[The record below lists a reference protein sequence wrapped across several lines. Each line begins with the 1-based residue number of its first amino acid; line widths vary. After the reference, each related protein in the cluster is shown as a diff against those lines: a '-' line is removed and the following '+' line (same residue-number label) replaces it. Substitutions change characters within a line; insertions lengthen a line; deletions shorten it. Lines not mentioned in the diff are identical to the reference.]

1 MNSFG
6 TTESIC
12 RAVEKYSSMLLH
24 LAMTRLTSSADAED
38 TVQEVFIRLMTKAP
52 SFRDEEHEKAWL
64 IRTTLNYAINLRK
77 SSAYKSVPLDET
89 VPAMQPEHSNLLSA
103 VRSLPDKYSAVIH
116 LHYYEGYSLKEISK
130 LLGLPVATV
139 GTRLTRGR
147 EKLRQLLK
155 EDFA

>member
-12 RAVEKYSSMLLH
+12 RAVEKYSSMLLR
-24 LAMTRLTSSADAED
+24 LAMTRLSSTADAED

-52 SFRDEEHEKAWL
+52 NFKDEEHEKAWL

-77 SSAYKSVPLDET
+77 SAACKIVPLDDALP
-89 VPAMQPEHSNLLSA
+89 VVQPEQYDLLSA

-155 EDFA
+155 EDFE

>member
-52 SFRDEEHEKAWL
+52 NFKDEEHEKAWL
-64 IRTTLNYAINLRK
+64 IRTTLNYASNLRK
-77 SSAYKSVPLDET
+77 SSANKVLPLDET
-89 VPAMQPEHSNLLSA
+89 VPMIQPEQYDLLSA

>member
-1 MNSFG
+1 MQVYNQN
-6 TTESIC
+6 EAERLVKEYADMIY
-12 RAVEKYSSMLLH
+12 R
-24 LAMTRLTSSADAED
+24 LALIRTKSPHDAED
-38 TVQEVFIRLMTKAP
+38 ILQEVFLRYLKARP
-52 SFRDEEHEKAWL
+52 VFESSEHEKAWL
-64 IRTTLNYAINLRK
+64 IRTPLNYAINLRK

-155 EDFA
+155 EDFE

>member
-24 LAMTRLTSSADAED
+24 LAMTRLSSPADAED
-38 TVQEVFIRLMTKAP
+38 TVQEVFLRLMTKAP
-52 SFRDEEHEKAWL
+52 HFKDEEHEKAWL

-77 SSAYKSVPLDET
+77 SAAYRIVPLDET
-89 VPAMQPEHSNLLSA
+89 LPVMQPEHYDLLSA
-103 VRSLPDKYSAVIH
+103 VRALPDKYSAVIH

-130 LLGLPVATV
+130 LLGLPVPTV
-139 GTRLTRGR
+139 GTHLTRGR

-155 EDFA
+155 EEFE

>member
-52 SFRDEEHEKAWL
+52 NFKDEEHEKAWL
-64 IRTTLNYAINLRK
+64 IRTTLNYASNLRK
-77 SSAYKSVPLDET
+77 SSANKVLPLDET
-89 VPAMQPEHSNLLSA
+89 VPTIQPEQYDLLSA
-103 VRSLPDKYSAVIH
+103 VRK
-116 LHYYEGYSLKEISK
+116 
-130 LLGLPVATV
+130 
-139 GTRLTRGR
+139 
-147 EKLRQLLK
+147 
-155 EDFA
+155 